1 MVESSAL
8 FASRLSQFS
17 DQRRRQTAIPQ
28 QVAGFV
34 HDLIIAGELKP
45 GDRVVESRLAR
56 SMGIGHPTVREA
68 LVALEHQ
75 GLVVRKANQGCV
87 VTSLTLKE
95 IEQILDVRS
104 HLEIFAVELAV
115 SNATAAQHEE
125 LLEAAKQ
132 MRAAGKTGDVEQ
144 FYKCDLHFH
153 DTLWR
158 MSGNPFLARSL
169 TQLMVPLLVFCMLK
183 NLRHHGYLDMVKSAD
198 AHAEIAR
205 AVASGDKKLARK
217 VCREN
222 FAVFA
227 RQHLRSDQPRPEGPQ
242 PDGQASASSRHRDSR
257 AGR

>member
-1 MVESSAL
+1 MVEPSPL
-8 FASRLSQFS
+8 FTSKLNQFS
-17 DQRRRQTAIPQ
+17 DLRRQRSAIPQ

-87 VTSLTLKE
+87 VTTLSSKE
-95 IEQILDVRS
+95 IQQILEVRS
-104 HLEIFAVELAV
+104 YLEPLAVELAV
-115 SNATAAQHEE
+115 QSATAGQHGE
-125 LLEAAKQ
+125 LMEAAKG
-132 MRAAGKTGDVEQ
+132 MRNAGKANDIEE

-158 MSGNPFLARSL
+158 MADNPYLARSL
-169 TQLMVPLLVFCMLK
+169 AHLMVPLLAFCMLK
-183 NLRHHGYLDMVKSAD
+183 NLRDHAYLDMVRSAEG
-198 AHAEIAR
+198 HGEIAQ
-205 AVASGDKKLARK
+205 AIASGDKKLARR
-217 VCREN
+217 VARER

-227 RQHLRSDQPRPEGPQ
+227 RQHMQGDQSPRDAP
-242 PDGQASASSRHRDSR
+242 
-257 AGR
+257 